1 MGIDDIKNLIREVSQ
16 ADIDTF
22 EYEENNTRVYIS
34 KSHSEVIA
42 SKNVPLEKNNSQIMV
57 AENKSDAKDCKEEN
71 TNEKEINSPLVGTVY
86 LAPQEGEEP
95 FVSVGD
101 KVKKGQIVAIVEA
114 MKLMNEI
121 EADCS
126 GTVKKICVENGEVVE
141 YAQPMFIIEE

>member
-42 SKNVPLEKNNSQIMV
+42 SKSVPLEKNNSQIMV
-57 AENKSDAKDCKEEN
+57 AEDKSDAKDCKEEN
-71 TNEKEINSPLVGTVY
+71 INEKEINSPLVGTVY

-126 GTVKKICVENGEVVE
+126 GTVKKVCVENGEVVE

>member
-34 KSHSEVIA
+34 KNSGGNNVSENIFT
-42 SKNVPLEKNNSQIMV
+42 EKNITKTDIADINRD
-57 AENKSDAKDCKEEN
+57 NKEEN
-71 TNEKEINSPLVGTVY
+71 INEKEIISPLVGTVY
-86 LAPQEGEEP
+86 LAPGENEEP

-101 KVKKGQIVAIVEA
+101 KIEKGQIVAIVEA

-126 GTVKKICVENGEVVE
+126 GTLKKICVKNGETVE
-141 YAQPMFIIEE
+141 YAQSLFIIEE

>member
-34 KSHSEVIA
+34 KNSGGNNVSENI
-42 SKNVPLEKNNSQIMV
+42 STEKNITKTDIADINRD
-57 AENKSDAKDCKEEN
+57 NKEEN
-71 TNEKEINSPLVGTVY
+71 INKKEIISPLVGTVY
-86 LAPQEGEEP
+86 LAPGENEEP

-101 KVKKGQIVAIVEA
+101 KIEKGQIVAIVEA

-121 EADCS
+121 ECEFDGEIAEIL
-126 GTVKKICVENGEVVE
+126 VKDGEMVE
-141 YAQPMFIIEE
+141 YGKPLFKIK

>member
-34 KSHSEVIA
+34 K
-42 SKNVPLEKNNSQIMV
+42 NSGADI
-57 AENKSDAKDCKEEN
+57 NRDNKEEN
-71 TNEKEINSPLVGTVY
+71 INEKEIISPLVGTVY
-86 LAPQEGEEP
+86 LAPGENEEP

-101 KVKKGQIVAIVEA
+101 KIEKGQIVAIVEA

-126 GTVKKICVENGEVVE
+126 GTLKKICVKNGEAVE
-141 YAQPMFIIEE
+141 YAQSLFIIEE

>member
-34 KSHSEVIA
+34 KNSGGNNVSESI
-42 SKNVPLEKNNSQIMV
+42 STEKNITKTDIADINRD
-57 AENKSDAKDCKEEN
+57 NKEEN
-71 TNEKEINSPLVGTVY
+71 INEKEIISPLVGTVY
-86 LAPQEGEEP
+86 LAPGENEEP

-101 KVKKGQIVAIVEA
+101 KIEKGQIVAIVEA

-126 GTVKKICVENGEVVE
+126 GTLKKICVKNGEAVE
-141 YAQPMFIIEE
+141 YAQSLFIIEE

>member
-34 KSHSEVIA
+34 KNSGGNNVSENI
-42 SKNVPLEKNNSQIMV
+42 STEKNITKTDIADINRD
-57 AENKSDAKDCKEEN
+57 NKEEN
-71 TNEKEINSPLVGTVY
+71 INEKEIISPLVRTVY
-86 LAPQEGEEP
+86 LAPGENEEP

-101 KVKKGQIVAIVEA
+101 KIEKGQIVAIVEA

-126 GTVKKICVENGEVVE
+126 GTLKKICVKNGEAVE
-141 YAQPMFIIEE
+141 YAQSLFIIEE

>member
-34 KSHSEVIA
+34 KNSDGNNVSENI
-42 SKNVPLEKNNSQIMV
+42 STEKNITKTDIADINMD
-57 AENKSDAKDCKEEN
+57 NKEEN
-71 TNEKEINSPLVGTVY
+71 INEKEIISPLVGTVY
-86 LAPQEGEEP
+86 LAPGENEEP

-101 KVKKGQIVAIVEA
+101 KIEKGQIVAIVEA

-126 GTVKKICVENGEVVE
+126 GTLKKICVKNGEAVE
-141 YAQPMFIIEE
+141 YAQSLFIIEE

>member
-22 EYEENNTRVYIS
+22 EYEENNTRIYIS
-34 KSHSEVIA
+34 KASGGNNVSENI
-42 SKNVPLEKNNSQIMV
+42 STEKNITKTDIVDINRD
-57 AENKSDAKDCKEEN
+57 NKEEN
-71 TNEKEINSPLVGTVY
+71 INEKEIISPLVGTVY
-86 LAPQEGEEP
+86 LAPGENEEP

-101 KVKKGQIVAIVEA
+101 KIEKGQIVAIVEA

-126 GTVKKICVENGEVVE
+126 GILKKICVKNGESVE

>member
-34 KSHSEVIA
+34 KNSGGNNVSENI
-42 SKNVPLEKNNSQIMV
+42 STEKNITKTDIADINMD
-57 AENKSDAKDCKEEN
+57 NKEEN
-71 TNEKEINSPLVGTVY
+71 INEKEIISPPG
-86 LAPQEGEEP
+86 ENEEP

-101 KVKKGQIVAIVEA
+101 KIEKGQIVAIVEA

-126 GTVKKICVENGEVVE
+126 GTLKKICVKNGEAVE
-141 YAQPMFIIEE
+141 YAQSLFIIEE

>member
-34 KSHSEVIA
+34 KNSGGNNVSENISTETNITKTDIA
-42 SKNVPLEKNNSQIMV
+42 DINRDN
-57 AENKSDAKDCKEEN
+57 KEEN
-71 TNEKEINSPLVGTVY
+71 INEKEIISPLVGTVY
-86 LAPQEGEEP
+86 LAPGENEEP

-101 KVKKGQIVAIVEA
+101 KIEKGQIVAIVEA

-126 GTVKKICVENGEVVE
+126 GTLKKICVKNGEAVE
-141 YAQPMFIIEE
+141 YAQSLFIIEE

>member
-34 KSHSEVIA
+34 KNSGGNNVSENI
-42 SKNVPLEKNNSQIMV
+42 STEKNITKTDIADINMD
-57 AENKSDAKDCKEEN
+57 NKEEN
-71 TNEKEINSPLVGTVY
+71 INEKEIISPLVGTVY
-86 LAPQEGEEP
+86 LAPGENEEP

-101 KVKKGQIVAIVEA
+101 KIEKGQIVAIVEA

-121 EADCS
+121 ES
-126 GTVKKICVENGEVVE
+126 EFWGKIVEICVQDGQPVE
-141 YAQPMFIIEE
+141 FGQVLMYIE

>member
-16 ADIDTF
+16 SDIDTF

-34 KSHSEVIA
+34 KTSGGNNVSENM
-42 SKNVPLEKNNSQIMV
+42 STEKNITKTDIADINMD
-57 AENKSDAKDCKEEN
+57 NKEEN
-71 TNEKEINSPLVGTVY
+71 INEKEIISPLVGTVY
-86 LAPQEGEEP
+86 LAPGENEEP

-101 KVKKGQIVAIVEA
+101 KIEKGQIVAIVEA

-126 GTVKKICVENGEVVE
+126 GILKKICVKNGEAVE

>member
-34 KSHSEVIA
+34 KNSGGINVSENI
-42 SKNVPLEKNNSQIMV
+42 STEKNITKTDIADINMD
-57 AENKSDAKDCKEEN
+57 NKEEN
-71 TNEKEINSPLVGTVY
+71 INEKEIISPLVGTVY
-86 LAPQEGEEP
+86 LAPGENEEP

-101 KVKKGQIVAIVEA
+101 KIEKGQIVAIVEA

-126 GTVKKICVENGEVVE
+126 GTLKKICVKNGEAVE
-141 YAQPMFIIEE
+141 YAQSLFIIEE

>member
-34 KSHSEVIA
+34 KNSGGNNVSENIA
-42 SKNVPLEKNNSQIMV
+42 TEKNITKTDIADINRD
-57 AENKSDAKDCKEEN
+57 NKEEN
-71 TNEKEINSPLVGTVY
+71 INEKEIISPLVGTVY
-86 LAPQEGEEP
+86 LAPGENEEP

-101 KVKKGQIVAIVEA
+101 KIEKGQIVAIVEA

-126 GTVKKICVENGEVVE
+126 GTLKKICVKNGEAVE
-141 YAQPMFIIEE
+141 YAQSLFIIEE

>member
-22 EYEENNTRVYIS
+22 EYEENNTRIYIS
-34 KSHSEVIA
+34 KA
-42 SKNVPLEKNNSQIMV
+42 SGGNNVSGNMSTEKNITKTDIVDINMD
-57 AENKSDAKDCKEEN
+57 NKEEN
-71 TNEKEINSPLVGTVY
+71 INEKEIISPLVGTVY
-86 LAPQEGEEP
+86 LAPGENEEP

-101 KVKKGQIVAIVEA
+101 KIEKGQIVAIVEA

-126 GTVKKICVENGEVVE
+126 GTLKKICVKNGEAVE

>member
-34 KSHSEVIA
+34 KNSGGNNVSENISTEMNITKTDIA
-42 SKNVPLEKNNSQIMV
+42 DINRDN
-57 AENKSDAKDCKEEN
+57 KEEN
-71 TNEKEINSPLVGTVY
+71 INEKEIISPLVGTVY
-86 LAPQEGEEP
+86 LAPGENEEP

-101 KVKKGQIVAIVEA
+101 KIEKGQIVAIVEA

-126 GTVKKICVENGEVVE
+126 GTLKKICVKNGEAVE
-141 YAQPMFIIEE
+141 YAQSLFIIEE